1 MATIES
7 YTTTSGRRYMVRYR
21 KPNRRQTMKRGFRT
35 KRDAERFLA
44 AVEVSKDRG
53 EYIDPTR
60 SRTTIGELGPLWLA
74 RQTHLKPSSLRPV
87 EIAWRVHVEPT
98 WADHRVSEVSFSE
111 VQDWVSELSGRRKAT
126 TVIRAFGVLS
136 ALLEEAV
143 RDRRILTTPC
153 AGVKTPRKVSKAHTY
168 LTHSQV
174 HALAREAKGAA
185 AVVLVL
191 SYTGLRWG
199 ELSALRVRDIDL
211 KRRRLNVEQNAVEVG
226 SEIIVGTPKSH
237 ERRSVPYPAL
247 LDAHLEAACRIK
259 LPDALAFPGP
269 DGRFMRRTRTDESS
283 GGWFAGAVKRSG
295 VPRLTPHDLRHTAAS
310 LAVSAGA
317 NVKSVQRMLGHKS
330 AAMTLDVYAGLF
342 DDDLD
347 SVAVALNHAAAPY
360 ITS

>member
-7 YTTTSGRRYMVRYR
+7 YNTTGGRRYMVRYR

-35 KRDAERFLA
+35 KRDAERFLVK
-44 AVEVSKDRG
+44 VEASKDRG
-53 EYIDPTR
+53 EYIDPTK
-60 SRTTIGELGPLWLA
+60 SRATVGELGPQWLA
-74 RQTHLKPSSLRPV
+74 RQTHLKPSSMRPV
-87 EIAWRVHVEPT
+87 EIAWRVHVEPV
-98 WADHRVSEVSFSE
+98 WADYRVSEVSFSE
-111 VQDWVSELSGRRKAT
+111 VQDWVSELSSRRKAT

-143 RDRRILTTPC
+143 RDRRILSNPC
-153 AGVKTPRKVSKAHTY
+153 AGVKTPRKVGKTRTY
-168 LTHSQV
+168 LSHAQV
-174 HALAREAKGAA
+174 HALAREAKGAGS
-185 AVVLVL
+185 VILVL
-191 SYTGLRWG
+191 AYTGLRWG
-199 ELSALRVRDIDL
+199 EISGLRVRDVDL

-226 SEIIVGTPKSH
+226 ADVIVGTPKSH

-247 LDAHLEAACRIK
+247 LDTHMKTACRDK

-269 DGRFMRRTRTDESS
+269 NGLHMRRTRSDSKS

-295 VPRLTPHDLRHTAAS
+295 VPPLTPHDLRHTAAS

-330 AAMTLDVYAGLF
+330 AAMTLDVYADLF
-342 DDDLD
+342 EDDLD
-347 SVAVALNHAAAPY
+347 SVAIALNQAAAPH